1 MPQVNGAAQRA
12 QRELFSGFGFG
23 ERTNGLTQE
32 FELPFDIAA
41 AVANRQV
48 HAQRDPLAERE
59 IAVFALRQQ
68 AGGFLAG

>member
-1 MPQVNGAAQRA
+1 MPQVNGVAQRA

-32 FELPFDIAA
+32 FELSFDIAA

-48 HAQRDPLAERE
+48 HA
-59 IAVFALRQQ
+59 
-68 AGGFLAG
+68 